1 MNMQPDH
8 ALFDADDA
16 IAQHERKSLLR
27 FIVCGSVDH
36 GKSTLI
42 GRLLY
47 ESGLVLSDQLQALD
61 HESGKGGGKGE
72 ALDFSLL
79 LDGLAAEREQKI
91 TIDVAYRF
99 FATARRK
106 YIVADAPGHEQ
117 YTRNMATGASTADLA
132 LLLVSATDGLTRQTR
147 RHAIIVSTLGI
158 RRFVVAVNKMD
169 LVGWSESRFTELQA
183 EFRPFLKELGVD
195 EVIFIPLSA
204 RDGENLVRR
213 SERMPWYEGPSLL
226 EYLDTVDGEPM
237 RRTAG
242 FRMPV
247 QYVNRPDSAF
257 RGYCGLVTSGDVRP
271 GMPVQVLPSGQCT
284 HVARIVTADG
294 DLAQALAGQAVTLT
308 LSNDIDV
315 SRGDVISDC
324 TSPPPVSDG
333 FDARLVWI
341 APDALAPG
349 RCCLMKLATASAAA
363 TVEGPFNVVDLESNR
378 SAAAERLTAN
388 DIGTVGIKLDRLI
401 AADCYRDGRDTG
413 SFILVD
419 PETFETIALGII
431 EAVKPPSSAA
441 AKSNLL
447 DFIRSAETRARS
459 AAKAVTWRVTGS
471 LDTFMLAALITRN
484 LHIAGGVALAEIL
497 TKTVLYYLH
506 ERAWMAIPWGRRQ
519 NLPTSQNLGC

>member
-16 IAQHERKSLLR
+16 VAQHERKSLLR

-47 ESGLVLSDQLQALD
+47 ESGLVLSDQLRALD
-61 HESGKGGGKGE
+61 YESGKGGGQGE

-132 LLLVSATDGLTRQTR
+132 LLLVSAEDGLTRQTR

-158 RRFVVAVNKMD
+158 RRFVVAINKMD
-169 LVGWSESRFTELQA
+169 LVDWSQARFAELQI
-183 EFRPFLKELGVD
+183 EFRSFLKELDVD

-204 RDGENLVRR
+204 RGGENLVRR
-213 SERMPWYEGPSLL
+213 SECMPWYEGPSLL
-226 EYLDTVDGEPM
+226 EYLDTVEIEPTH
-237 RRTAG
+237 RSDG

-257 RGYCGLVTSGDVRP
+257 RGYCGLVTSGDVRS
-271 GMPVQVLPSGQCT
+271 GMPVEVLPSGQRSQ
-284 HVARIVTADG
+284 VARIVTADG
-294 DLAQALAGQAVTLT
+294 DLPHAFAGQAVTLT
-308 LSNDIDV
+308 LSDDIDV

-324 TSPPPVSDG
+324 TSPPSVSDG

-341 APDALAPG
+341 GPDALAPG
-349 RCCLMKLATASAAA
+349 RPCLVKLATATAAA
-363 TVEGPFNVVDLESNR
+363 TIEGPFNVVDLESNR
-378 SAAAERLTAN
+378 TAAVEYLTAN
-388 DIGTVGIKLDRLI
+388 DIGTVSIKLDRLI
-401 AADCYRDGRDTG
+401 AADCYRGGRDTG
-413 SFILVD
+413 SFILID
-419 PETFETIALGII
+419 PETFDTIALGII
-431 EAVKPPSSAA
+431 EAVKPPASAA

-484 LHIAGGVALAEIL
+484 LHIAGSVALAEIL
-497 TKTVLYYLH
+497 TKTVLYYAH
-506 ERAWMAIPWGRRQ
+506 ERAWMLIPWGRRQ
-519 NLPTSQNLGC
+519 GEPTSQNLGL